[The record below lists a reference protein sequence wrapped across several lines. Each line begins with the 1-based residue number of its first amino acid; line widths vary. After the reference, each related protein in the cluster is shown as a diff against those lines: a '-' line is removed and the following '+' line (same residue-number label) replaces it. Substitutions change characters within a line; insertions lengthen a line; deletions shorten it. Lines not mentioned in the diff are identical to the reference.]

1 MKREFEVDELI
12 REALR
17 SEGLEDL
24 GGFEMPGLSDVVTDV
39 FRNRNRWIGGMI
51 TANLVVATALAIVC
65 AVKFFGTDSPVLMVR
80 WGAGFFFGV
89 IVAVGCKLWYWMQMD
104 RITLSREMK
113 RVELGLIQ
121 LASELRGKR

>member
-1 MKREFEVDELI
+1 
-12 REALR
+12 
-17 SEGLEDL
+17 
-24 GGFEMPGLSDVVTDV
+24 MPGLSDVVTDV